1 MAFNTEKGQRAP
13 ALAPDYVRHRL
24 VKGAVDTGTIT
35 EIRRGMNMASHS
47 HAHVQVLPSNG
58 ASPDVK
64 ILFFSPAKGEFIDPH
79 PDQAIAF
86 TTAGVDT
93 PYEFTFEPRGR
104 IFFAFVTGTVTGDDE
119 VDVQV
124 AGFNVER
131 V

>member
-35 EIRRGMNMASHS
+35 DQRRGMNSESHAQ
-47 HAHVQVLPSNG
+47 AHVQVLPSNG
-58 ASPDVK
+58 ADPDVK

-79 PDQAIAF
+79 PDQAITF
-86 TTAGVDT
+86 TGVGADV

-104 IFFAFVTGTVTGDDE
+104 IFFVFVTGTVTGDDE

-124 AGFNVER
+124 AGYNVER